1 MPSSGLALAASSAS
15 LRLFIQ
21 VNTIAKIVAMADITG
36 MTIST
41 TTEQASGPVGLFS
54 SLPLKLK
61 IVKLILKSK

>member
-21 VNTIAKIVAMADITG
+21 VNTIAKIVAMADMTG

-41 TTEQASGPVGLFS
+41 TTEQASGPVG
-54 SLPLKLK
+54 
-61 IVKLILKSK
+61 